1 MLIFNNNNRMKNN
14 YRVTNYFT
22 INFTNYWYGEW
33 LLVNEKIILIINL
46 DKN

>member
-14 YRVTNYFT
+14 DRDTNYFT
-22 INFTNYWYGEW
+22 INFTNYWYDEW
-33 LLVNEKIILIINL
+33 LLVNKKIILIINL